1 MLRALLARGGTGA
14 GVLETVLNHKSFAQT
29 VENIFALSF
38 MARARAL
45 PALPACPAARTAAP
59 GSGPRG
65 GPAPPGAPRALRLP
79 EGGRPAAFVRSLA
92 EPSRLLLSMMKELVQ
107 QWACLPERCCTA
119 ERAGSP
125 GPAAAPCA
133 VGAPGARRARA
144 RPETASRIRLGVRR
158 RCTWRRRGWRG
169 TRSWAWSC
177 TPTCRRPA
185 SAPATPRSGC
195 RCGLAPGA
203 CFQQQDKP
211 LNGLLG
217 RAWLAQAS
225 MCQGTASETMQ
236 LRARVGHRW
245 R

>member
-1 MLRALLARGGTGA
+1 VRQQRRQVGAVAAPTDLTEADAAATAEIEENRGEMLRALLARGGTGA

-38 MARARAL
+38 MARARALPAL

-119 ERAGSP
+119 ERAGS
-125 GPAAAPCA
+125 
-133 VGAPGARRARA
+133 
-144 RPETASRIRLGVRR
+144 
-158 RCTWRRRGWRG
+158 
-169 TRSWAWSC
+169 
-177 TPTCRRPA
+177 
-185 SAPATPRSGC
+185 
-195 RCGLAPGA
+195 
-203 CFQQQDKP
+203 
-211 LNGLLG
+211 
-217 RAWLAQAS
+217 
-225 MCQGTASETMQ
+225 
-236 LRARVGHRW
+236 
-245 R
+245 